1 LILFFSLQEEMKC
14 TKARG
19 LHMKAWGS

>member
-1 LILFFSLQEEMKC
+1 MKC

-19 LHMKAWGS
+19 LHMKAWDS